1 MKTIRTFENVVDAE
15 MARQVL
21 ENEGVRA
28 YIHTYTVCRAMGSML
43 SVAVGGVRLAV
54 DDADVEK
61 AVKILTKE

>member
-28 YIHTYTVCRAMGSML
+28 CVLDGNMGSML
-43 SVAVGGVRLAV
+43 SVAVGGVKLAV